1 MKPVQVTVLGFVPLL
16 SGLYLSASTISINI
30 FQILPISCSNY
41 QFLSLSFKF
50 CDLSTFCVNLCMQ
63 SHFLSHSQVVFCC
76 NSPYGQKCG
85 QKLIQRFRDFL
96 AFSQEGWSCNFLRRV
111 LVQTPHSAKNIPNK
125 ILHMIPQV
133 SLQVAERG
141 QIGCG
146 GYDKR
151 FERGFSQG
159 QLAYSI
165 FFSLLPLSRVQRL
178 NFQPT
183 TENV

>member
-1 MKPVQVTVLGFVPLL
+1 M
-16 SGLYLSASTISINI
+16 
-30 FQILPISCSNY
+30 
-41 QFLSLSFKF
+41 
-50 CDLSTFCVNLCMQ
+50 
-63 SHFLSHSQVVFCC
+63 
-76 NSPYGQKCG
+76 
-85 QKLIQRFRDFL
+85 
-96 AFSQEGWSCNFLRRV
+96 
-111 LVQTPHSAKNIPNK
+111 QTPHSAKNIPNK

-165 FFSLLPLSRVQRL
+165 FFLLLPLSRVQRL